1 MSISLL
7 ATKLRIPRQRANG
20 VSRPRLTEKLTAA
33 VQRPG
38 SVVLVSGPAGFGKTT
53 LLSEFVVG
61 RLAVWV
67 SLGEEDNDPIQ
78 FWSYLVTALQ
88 TVEPEIGKAAI
99 ALLETAQPLPDQSIP
114 TVLINDLVQSEQDIV
129 LILDDYHTIR
139 NQSIHTALSFF
150 IDHIPDN
157 FHLIVSTRIDP
168 PLPLARLRARNRLT
182 EIRSTDLRFTLDET
196 NSFLA
201 QTMRLILS
209 EEDVK
214 AIETRTEGW
223 IASLQLAAI
232 SMRQQ
237 NDISSFIR
245 AFTGSNV
252 FVAEY
257 LLEEVLNQQS
267 EEVRPSC
274 CNEYSGP

>member
-1 MSISLL
+1 
-7 ATKLRIPRQRANG
+7 
-20 VSRPRLTEKLTAA
+20 
-33 VQRPG
+33 
-38 SVVLVSGPAGFGKTT
+38 
-53 LLSEFVVG
+53 
-61 RLAVWV
+61 
-67 SLGEEDNDPIQ
+67 
-78 FWSYLVTALQ
+78 
-88 TVEPEIGKAAI
+88 
-99 ALLETAQPLPDQSIP
+99 
-114 TVLINDLVQSEQDIV
+114 

-201 QTMRLILS
+201 QTMGLILS

-257 LLEEVLNQQS
+257 LMEEVLNHIADGDSNQMIADKLVITLSAVKKHTRNIFAKLNVNSRTQAI
-267 EEVRPSC
+267 VRARQLKLIKS
-274 CNEYSGP
+274 N